1 MTFLQQIRKDKG
13 YTQQD
18 LCNLSGVSI
27 STIQKLE
34 TGVNKIEN
42 SNVSIIMAIARALNI
57 SVEELIKQSEKL
69 KTDRKSINMNTNWYE
84 LIEQNHDSIIEKLE
98 KAYRDALERTDLQ
111 FTVTLFDD
119 GTVQTQT
126 ETAGS
131 NWSYTAVHDGTAI
144 EIKTYC
150 FQCSSYE
157 DFGYDNEED
166 YIEDSVSEYDFVN
179 DVDNVI
185 EYLKR
190 RES

>member
-1 MTFLQQIRKDKG
+1 
-13 YTQQD
+13 
-18 LCNLSGVSI
+18 
-27 STIQKLE
+27 
-34 TGVNKIEN
+34 
-42 SNVSIIMAIARALNI
+42 
-57 SVEELIKQSEKL
+57 
-69 KTDRKSINMNTNWYE
+69 MNTNWYE

-131 NWSYTAVHDGTAI
+131 NWGYTAVHDGKAI

-166 YIEDSVSEYDFVN
+166 YIEDCISEHDFEN
-179 DVDNVI
+179 DIDNVI

>member
-1 MTFLQQIRKDKG
+1 MTFLQQLRKERG

-18 LCNLSGVSI
+18 LSTLAGISI
-27 STIQKLE
+27 SAIQKLE

-57 SVEELIKQSEKL
+57 SVEELVKQSEKL

-98 KAYRDALERTDLQ
+98 KAYKDALERTDLQ

-119 GTVQTQT
+119 GTVQTLT

-131 NWSYTAVHDGTAI
+131 NWGYTAVYDGTAI

-166 YIEDSVSEYDFVN
+166 YIEDSVSEYDFEN

>member
-1 MTFLQQIRKDKG
+1 MTFLQQLRKERG

-18 LCNLSGVSI
+18 LSTLAGISI
-27 STIQKLE
+27 SAIQKLE

-57 SVEELIKQSEKL
+57 SVEELVKQSEKL

-98 KAYRDALERTDLQ
+98 KAYKDALERTDLQ

-119 GTVQTQT
+119 GTVQTLT

-131 NWSYTAVHDGTAI
+131 NWGYTAVHDGTAI

-166 YIEDSVSEYDFVN
+166 YIEDSVSEYDFEN